1 MGCFFLLPTL
11 MNEKTKLASESFVSM
26 TEMIL
31 PNDTNPLNNLMG
43 GRLMHL
49 MDIAAAISA
58 QRHSNRIV
66 VTASVDNISFNRPIP
81 LGNVITLNAQVTR
94 AFSSSMEVF
103 VEVFAED
110 IPKNTK
116 FKSHEAFLTFVAVDQ
131 SGQPIPIPK
140 LIPESIEQKKLYEE
154 ALQRRELRLVAAGKL
169 DPNQSQTLKNL
180 LLKKFDPDT
189 KND

>member
-1 MGCFFLLPTL
+1 
-11 MNEKTKLASESFVSM
+11 MNEKNKFAKESFASM

-49 MDIAAAISA
+49 IDIAGAISA

-66 VTASVDNISFNRPIP
+66 VTAAVDNLSFNKSIP

-94 AFSSSMEVF
+94 AFSSSMEVY
-103 VEVFAED
+103 VEVFSEN
-110 IPKNTK
+110 IPKGTK

-131 SGQPIPIPK
+131 SGQPIPVPK
-140 LIPESIEQKKLYEE
+140 LTPETQKEVELFEG
-154 ALQRRELRLVAAGKL
+154 AQRRRELRLVSAGKL
-169 DPNQSQTLKNL
+169 EAKDAQALQDL
-180 LLKKFDPDT
+180 LIKKVDDE
-189 KND
+189 

>member
-1 MGCFFLLPTL
+1 
-11 MNEKTKLASESFVSM
+11 MNQKSKLASESFVSM

-66 VTASVDNISFNRPIP
+66 VTASVDNISFNKPIA

-103 VEVFAED
+103 VEVISED
-110 IPKNTK
+110 IPKGTK

-131 SGQPIPIPK
+131 SGQPIPVSK
-140 LIPESIEQKKLYEE
+140 LIAENDQQKKLYES
-154 ALQRRELRLVAAGKL
+154 ALQRRELRLVSAGKL
-169 DPNQSQTLKNL
+169 DPSKAETLKNFL
-180 LLKKFDPDT
+180 STQTK